1 MKATRAV
8 AGLVCMCLL
17 AASITSSEALAAP
30 SSETSITP
38 GPQLREATR
47 RALELEQLIE
57 DHRAERIAI
66 EERIAVT
73 NLRIVA
79 QQDVLAEAR
88 GALVAAQE
96 AYRTRMVSMY
106 KSRITNPVNILFTSQ
121 SMSDFYSR
129 VLMLSR
135 IAQRDRRAY
144 LDAVV
149 AAADAEFQ
157 AAYLDDLKA
166 QDVALRQ
173 LQRIAADETSAIL
186 TEQRALVARLTEEA
200 LKELESKRAVIARTR
215 EQWRDSSVPLDD
227 VVQFLPATVEPHTG
241 VTYLAS
247 EHQPRRYRSL
257 GRTTTAYCSWY
268 GNEFHGR
275 LTACGQVYNQN
286 DFTCASRTLPF
297 GTRLALTRGD
307 RRIIVVV
314 TDRGPFIAGRDLDL
328 SRAAAQALGFSGLA
342 TVEVEFVEAI
352 AE

>member
-1 MKATRAV
+1 MTGTRAV
-8 AGLVCMCLL
+8 AALLSACLL
-17 AASITSSEALAAP
+17 GASLMSSGALAAP
-30 SSETSITP
+30 SPETSITP
-38 GPQLREATR
+38 GPALSEATR
-47 RALELEQLIE
+47 RALELEQMIE

-79 QQDVLAEAR
+79 QQEILAEAR
-88 GALVAAQE
+88 SALVAAQD
-96 AYRTRMVSMY
+96 AYRTRMVGMY
-106 KSRITNPVNILFTSQ
+106 KSRVANPVNILFSSQ

-129 VLMLSR
+129 ILMLTR

-149 AAADAEFQ
+149 AAAEAEFQ

-173 LQRIAADETSAIL
+173 LQRIALDEFDAAL
-186 TEQRALVARLTEEA
+186 TEQRTLVARLTEEA
-200 LKELESKRAVIARTR
+200 LQELAAKRAVIAQTR
-215 EQWRDSSVPLDD
+215 QEWRDSSVPLDD
-227 VVQFLPATVEPHTG
+227 VVEFVPVTVEPYEG

-247 EHQPRRYRSL
+247 EHQPRRYRTL
-257 GRTTTAYCSWY
+257 GQTGTAYCSWY

-286 DFTCASRTLPF
+286 DLTCASRTLPF

-342 TVEVEFVEAI
+342 TVHVEFVEAVVD
-352 AE
+352 

>member
-1 MKATRAV
+1 MTGIRAV
-8 AGLVCMCLL
+8 AALLSACLL
-17 AASITSSEALAAP
+17 GASLMSSGALAAP
-30 SSETSITP
+30 SPETSITP
-38 GPQLREATR
+38 GPELSEATR
-47 RALELEQLIE
+47 RALELEQMIE
-57 DHRAERIAI
+57 DQRAERIAI

-79 QQDVLAEAR
+79 QQEILAEAR
-88 GALVAAQE
+88 SALVAAQD
-96 AYRTRMVSMY
+96 AYRTRMVGMY
-106 KSRITNPVNILFTSQ
+106 KSRVANPVNILFSSQ

-129 VLMLSR
+129 ILMLTR

-149 AAADAEFQ
+149 AAAEAEFQ

-173 LQRIAADETSAIL
+173 LQRIALDEFDAAL
-186 TEQRALVARLTEEA
+186 TEQRTLVARLTEEA
-200 LKELESKRAVIARTR
+200 LQQLAAKRAVIAQTR
-215 EQWRDSSVPLDD
+215 QEWRDSSVPLDD
-227 VVQFLPATVEPHTG
+227 VVEFVPVSVEPYEG

-247 EHQPRRYRSL
+247 EHQPRRYRTL
-257 GRTTTAYCSWY
+257 GQTGTAYCSWY

-286 DFTCASRTLPF
+286 DLTCASRTLPF

-352 AE
+352 VD